1 VSAPSHLASDADRE
15 AAATRLRQA
24 AAEGR
29 MDADELEQRVAD
41 AYRART
47 IGDLASL
54 TADLPVPAP
63 PPLPASRRL
72 ASVEMREKIV
82 GFATPN
88 LICIAIWLATGTD
101 GGFWPK
107 WVLLFTGIAFVLST
121 LKTVLDIDDEE
132 EDSDQ
137 RRLPRRG

>member
-47 IGDLASL
+47 IGDLTDL
-54 TADLPVPAP
+54 TADLPVPAAP
-63 PPLPASRRL
+63 QAPATARL
-72 ASVEMREKIV
+72 RSLEAREQIV
-82 GFATPN
+82 GFLTPN
-88 LICIAIWLATGTD
+88 LICIAIWLATGAD
-101 GGFWPK
+101 GSFWPK
-107 WVLLFTGIAFVLST
+107 WVLLFTGIAFAISM
-121 LKTVLDIDDEE
+121 LKTALGV
-132 EDSDQ
+132 EDND
-137 RRLPRRG
+137 